1 MVLSSRYRV
10 TQSAAWLVVAA
21 FVLAV
26 GGCKRSPAAEPFS
39 AGTGWKLVVEPI
51 PSPASGTTTAPQL
64 TVRGDR
70 AILSWLETADARTAL
85 KFAERTSAGW
95 SEPRVVA
102 SGSDFVTNAADVPSV
117 RALADGTLAAHWNQQ
132 YGDDPEA
139 YSLQLSWSKDGG
151 RTWSPPATP
160 HHDSTKTQHGFG
172 SLFQAPGSGLGVIWL
187 DGRATDPGAPDG
199 ANGSMGL
206 WAAVYG
212 ADGRQVSE
220 APIDTRVCECCQT
233 SVAETAEGVIVAYRD
248 RSAEEVR
255 DIYVTRLAG
264 GGWSPPAIVHNDGWK
279 INGCPVN
286 GPAVDARDRH
296 VAVAW
301 FTAGATDGEA
311 FIAFS
316 DDAGRTFSQPI
327 RVDEHACRGHLDVE
341 LLADGSAAVSWTE
354 STEGHSQVKVR
365 RVEQGGARSPAVNV
379 ARVSSPEYPRLAH
392 GPGELLLTWSE
403 IENGYSHVRTA
414 RASLPSR

>member
-1 MVLSSRYRV
+1 MRSKFAVWPLVAVCLAIGGCRKPP
-10 TQSAAWLVVAA
+10 AAGANDAYSGWT
-21 FVLAV
+21 LAV
-26 GGCKRSPAAEPFS
+26 QPLA
-39 AGTGWKLVVEPI
+39 
-51 PSPASGTTTAPQL
+51 SPASGTTTASQL
-64 TVRGDR
+64 TARGDR
-70 AILSWLETADARTAL
+70 AILSWLETADARTTL
-85 KFAERTSAGW
+85 KFAERTGSGW

-117 RALADGTLAAHWNQQ
+117 VVLADGTLAAHWNRQ

-139 YSLQLSWSKDGG
+139 YSLLLSWSKDGG
-151 RTWSPPATP
+151 RTWSQPATP

-172 SLFQAPGSGLGVIWL
+172 SLFQAPGSGLGLIWL
-187 DGRATDPGAPDG
+187 DGRATDPSASDG

-212 ADGRQVSE
+212 VDGRQVGE
-220 APIDTRVCECCQT
+220 AAIDPRVCECCQT
-233 SVAETAEGVIVAYRD
+233 SVAETAEGAIAAYRD

-255 DIYVTRLAG
+255 DISVTRLVD
-264 GGWSPPAIVHNDGWK
+264 GGWSAPAIVHNDGWK
-279 INGCPVN
+279 IEGCPVN

-301 FTAGATDGEA
+301 FTASANDGKA

-316 DDAGRTFSQPI
+316 DDAGRTFSRPI
-327 RVDEHACRGHLDVE
+327 RVDEQACRGHVDVE

-354 STEGHSQVKVR
+354 STEGHSQMKVR
-365 RVEQGGARSPAVNV
+365 RVEQNGARSPAVSV
-379 ARVSSPEYPRLAH
+379 ATVSGAEYPRLAH
-392 GPGELLLTWSE
+392 GLGELLFTWSE

-414 RASLPSR
+414 RASLPAR